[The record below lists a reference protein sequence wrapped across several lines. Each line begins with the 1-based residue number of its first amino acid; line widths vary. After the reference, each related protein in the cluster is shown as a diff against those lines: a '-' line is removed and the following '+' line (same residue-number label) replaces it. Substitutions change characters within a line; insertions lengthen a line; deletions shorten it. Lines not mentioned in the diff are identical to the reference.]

1 MRRKVSEELGNGT
14 VEARGVSPP
23 HSFSPWLPSPV
34 AVTGLAGCAS
44 VCSGLISFHVYVACH
59 SSYCSLLCYLASLS
73 PPLLPPP
80 PPRLPLLN
88 SGSTVVSVAAPPPAF
103 CPRPSLVCLLVFPCA
118 YPLFSPVF
126 SSQECSDALLCAPPV
141 ALPGTSSVVFLQG
154 SHVQEVLEP
163 SLVIFDLYLIWN

>member
-14 VEARGVSPP
+14 VEAKGVSPP
-23 HSFSPWLPSPV
+23 HSFSPCLPSPV

-80 PPRLPLLN
+80 PPRLLLPN
-88 SGSTVVSVAAPPPAF
+88 SGSTVFSVAAPPPASF
-103 CPRPSLVCLLVFPCA
+103 PPSSLVCLLVFLCA
-118 YPLFSPVF
+118 CPLFSPVF
-126 SSQECSDALLCAPPV
+126 SFQECSDALCAPPV

-154 SHVQEVLEP
+154 SHVQEVL
-163 SLVIFDLYLIWN
+163 